1 MDWLSGEVLAD
12 LRQQAEINPDALAD
26 PKRCEQF
33 MLRFEDLAMDF
44 SRQTITIEGLKKLIA
59 LADEAGI
66 VEKRNA
72 MLKGEVVNVSE
83 NRAATHTR
91 LRTAGDSLGDANIKS
106 MTKASEQ
113 LLALGIEDVV
123 SIGIGGSALGP
134 ELVVSALPSYHQGAK
149 IHFIGNMDPSHLLDC
164 LSGLDPS
171 TTGFVVISKTFT
183 TEETLANFALAK
195 SWLEASKIESQKRVL
210 AVTANPN
217 EAKKHGFS
225 SEQIVEMDEGVGGR
239 FSLWSGVGI
248 GAMLAI
254 GKEQFCE
261 LLKGA
266 EAMDKHFAT
275 ASAEKNLPLMAGL
288 LRFWN
293 ASILERGTQAIIP
306 YEQRLSRLPAWLRQ
320 LEMES
325 NGKTHNEEGKPIR
338 LPSAPVIFG
347 EVGTLAQHSFFQL
360 LHQSAQIVPV
370 DFLAAKEPTTLDG
383 KYKKAAETQHQALLV
398 NMVAQADALAFG
410 KGDADFPGGRPSTII
425 TWDETSPYA
434 LGRLLAYYEHATLVM
449 GWMLGLNS
457 FDQPGVELGKTLARN
472 YQAWLKDDQAKI
484 ARLPSASQKFLKN
497 LK

>member
-1 MDWLSGEVLAD
+1 MDWLSSKVLAD
-12 LRQQAEINPDALAD
+12 LRQQAEVNPDALAD

-33 MLRFEDLAMDF
+33 MLRFEDLAIDF
-44 SRQTITIEGLKKLIA
+44 SRQTIKAEGVKKLIA

-66 VEKRNA
+66 ATRRDA
-72 MLKGEVVNVSE
+72 MLKGEVVNLSE

-91 LRTAGDSLGDANIKS
+91 LRTSGDSLGDANIKS

-134 ELVVSALPSYHQGAK
+134 ELVVSALRPYQQGAK
-149 IHFIGNMDPSHLLDC
+149 VHFVGNMDPSHLLDC
-164 LSGLDPS
+164 LSGLNPS
-171 TTGFVVISKTFT
+171 KTGFVVISKTFT

-195 SWLEASKIESQKRVL
+195 SWLEASKIQANKQVL
-210 AVTANPN
+210 AVTANST
-217 EAKKHGFS
+217 EAEKHGFS
-225 SEQIVEMDEGVGGR
+225 SEQIIEMDEGVGGR
-239 FSLWSGVGI
+239 FSLWSGVGM

-254 GKEQFCE
+254 GKERFCE

-266 EAMDKHFAT
+266 EAMDKHFAS
-275 ASAEKNLPLMAGL
+275 APAEKNLPLMAGL

-306 YEQRLSRLPAWLRQ
+306 YEQRLACLPAWLRQ

-325 NGKTHNEEGKPIR
+325 NGKTHNEEGKLIQ
-338 LPSAPVIFG
+338 LPTAPVIFG

-370 DFLAAKEPTTLDG
+370 DFLAAKKSNQE
-383 KYKKAAETQHQALLV
+383 LLV
-398 NMVAQADALAFG
+398 NMIAQADALAFG
-410 KGDADFPGGRPSTII
+410 KGDANFPGGRPSTII

-434 LGRLLAYYEHATLVM
+434 LGRLLAYYEHATAVM

-457 FDQPGVELGKTLARN
+457 FDQPGVELGKSLARN
-472 YQAWLKDDQAKI
+472 YQAWLKGDKAKTDKV
-484 ARLPSASQKFLKN
+484 PSASQKFLKN

>member
-12 LRQQAEINPDALAD
+12 LRQQTEINPEALAD

-33 MLRFEDLAMDF
+33 ALRFEDLAMDF
-44 SRQTITIEGLKKLIA
+44 SRQTITIEGVKKLIA
-59 LADEAGI
+59 LAIEAGI
-66 VEKRNA
+66 AKKRTA
-72 MLKGEVVNVSE
+72 MLEGEIVNLSE
-83 NRAATHTR
+83 NRAATHTH
-91 LRTAGDSLGDANIKS
+91 LRTAGDPLGDANIKA
-106 MTKASEQ
+106 MTEASEQ

-134 ELVVSALPSYHQGAK
+134 ELVVSALRPYHQGVK
-149 IHFIGNMDPSHLLDC
+149 IHFVGNMDPSHLLDC

-183 TEETLANFALAK
+183 TEETLANFSLAK
-195 SWLEASKIESQKRVL
+195 AWLEASKIQANKQVL
-210 AVTANPN
+210 AVTANSS

-225 SEQIVEMDEGVGGR
+225 SEQIIEMDEGVGGR
-239 FSLWSGVGI
+239 FSLWSGVGM

-254 GKEQFCE
+254 GKERFCE

-266 EAMDKHFAT
+266 EAMDKHFAS
-275 ASAEKNLPLMAGL
+275 APAEKNLPLMAGL

-306 YEQRLSRLPAWLRQ
+306 YEQRLHCLPAWLRQ

-325 NGKTHNEEGKPIR
+325 NGKAHNASGEPIQ

-370 DFLAAKEPTTLDG
+370 DFLAAKKPTLFDG

-398 NMVAQADALAFG
+398 NMIAQADALAFG
-410 KGDADFPGGRPSTII
+410 KGDENFPGSRPSTII

-434 LGRLLAYYEHATLVM
+434 LGRLLAYYEHATVVM
-449 GWMLGLNS
+449 GWMLGINS

-472 YQAWLKDDQAKI
+472 YQAWLKGDKAKTDKV
-484 ARLPSASQKFLKN
+484 PSASQKFLKN